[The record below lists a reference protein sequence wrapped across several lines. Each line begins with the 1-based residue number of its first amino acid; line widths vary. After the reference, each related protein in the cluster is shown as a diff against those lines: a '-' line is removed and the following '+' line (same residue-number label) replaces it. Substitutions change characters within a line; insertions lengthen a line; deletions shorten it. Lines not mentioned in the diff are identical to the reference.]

1 MSVWRHVNIGT
12 IDSGQNICPAYIIRW
27 DSSFVISLSLN
38 GDCLPPRRS
47 LPPSV
52 IQWYRLLWSN
62 SRVVFIA
69 FPFQWSPW
77 GRVEGTDKRKKWY
90 FLLQLVHISK
100 IIRNFAVEKV
110 MMSEN
115 KRNLTEKEEYY
126 KLITDEKSNHI
137 GTNAN
142 GAGSQCVRRKNIG
155 SLSFRER
162 YLSLRQNILK
172 SLVNLVFARDFA
184 FLLLWH

>member
-1 MSVWRHVNIGT
+1 
-12 IDSGQNICPAYIIRW
+12 
-27 DSSFVISLSLN
+27 
-38 GDCLPPRRS
+38 
-47 LPPSV
+47 
-52 IQWYRLLWSN
+52 
-62 SRVVFIA
+62 
-69 FPFQWSPW
+69 
-77 GRVEGTDKRKKWY
+77 
-90 FLLQLVHISK
+90 
-100 IIRNFAVEKV
+100 

-162 YLSLRQNILK
+162 YLSLRNVAWKSSSYESYALK
-172 SLVNLVFARDFA
+172 YAQFKAFWVRFLVISKMFLFTWI
-184 FLLLWH
+184 LLLNKNFNV

>member
-1 MSVWRHVNIGT
+1 M
-12 IDSGQNICPAYIIRW
+12 
-27 DSSFVISLSLN
+27 
-38 GDCLPPRRS
+38 
-47 LPPSV
+47 
-52 IQWYRLLWSN
+52 
-62 SRVVFIA
+62 
-69 FPFQWSPW
+69 
-77 GRVEGTDKRKKWY
+77 
-90 FLLQLVHISK
+90 LQLVHISK

-162 YLSLRQNILK
+162 YLSLRSEKLK
-172 SLVNLVFARDFA
+172 PADFQRAFSLFGKVLV
-184 FLLLWH
+184 

>member
-1 MSVWRHVNIGT
+1 
-12 IDSGQNICPAYIIRW
+12 
-27 DSSFVISLSLN
+27 
-38 GDCLPPRRS
+38 
-47 LPPSV
+47 
-52 IQWYRLLWSN
+52 
-62 SRVVFIA
+62 
-69 FPFQWSPW
+69 
-77 GRVEGTDKRKKWY
+77 
-90 FLLQLVHISK
+90 
-100 IIRNFAVEKV
+100 

-162 YLSLRQNILK
+162 YLSLRQIAQMGIPQG
-172 SLVNLVFARDFA
+172 SHFFVFLVFREQLARSPCS
-184 FLLLWH
+184 WWS

>member
-1 MSVWRHVNIGT
+1 MLH
-12 IDSGQNICPAYIIRW
+12 
-27 DSSFVISLSLN
+27 L
-38 GDCLPPRRS
+38 
-47 LPPSV
+47 
-52 IQWYRLLWSN
+52 
-62 SRVVFIA
+62 
-69 FPFQWSPW
+69 
-77 GRVEGTDKRKKWY
+77 E
-90 FLLQLVHISK
+90 HISK

-137 GTNAN
+137 ETNAN

-162 YLSLRQNILK
+162 FLSLRNITWLSVIYEICTQFYTQK
-172 SLVNLVFARDFA
+172 M
-184 FLLLWH
+184 